1 MCIEWK
7 VKFFIFPLT
16 AHLLFSQ
23 DTTGVGALSGFVQ
36 GSDKQPV
43 ISANLCITSTNNC
56 ITSDSQGRFRFNGLR
71 PGTYTLDVKGPKV
84 QLKSNPIQV
93 AAGVESRIEITL
105 PSIEASSQSLTV
117 TESALVAPEEIKT
130 SSYIVTGKD
139 VFQNAGALQD
149 VSRFVQVL
157 PGVAIGS
164 DDFRNDIIVRGGSP
178 LENLFVVDNIEV
190 PNINSFANFA
200 SAGGSVGILD
210 ANLIENVTFLTGGFP
225 APYINRASSVLQIT
239 QREGDRD
246 KFGGRATLGY
256 AGAGLILEGP
266 LGKSKKG
273 SFVTSFRRTF
283 LDLFTKDLGF
293 GGVPVA
299 YTFNTK
305 LLYDLTSRDR
315 IWLVN
320 LTGVDN
326 IRLGAREGQSE
337 KDREEEVTNFDIRY
351 KGRRSATGFNWQRVF
366 SDRSVGLLGVTYSA
380 ARVNSSV
387 RDLLSTGSGI
397 PATGNLDNL
406 IARSQLLYSENSRE
420 GETTIKYD
428 FTRYMGESL
437 KLQAGGNFK
446 SFGVSYNSQSPF
458 GDDSPYSVRPDVN
471 PFTLNRRFRT
481 SQSSGYAQITGD
493 TLNRLSYTIGGR
505 WDNYGFI
512 NRNRFSPRAS
522 LSYRLSQRMQ
532 LRASFGQYFQQP
544 ALLFL
549 TVFPQNRNT
558 LPFRADHYIAGLSYR
573 FKNGVLFTVEGYR
586 KNYKDYPV
594 ASQFPSLSLA
604 NLGDTFA
611 VRTILFPIESAG
623 RGTAQGL
630 ELYAEKRF
638 GDKWF
643 AIGNLSF
650 SKSRQAGLDGI
661 QRPSSF
667 DYNRIANITGGY
679 RLTPKWELSVR
690 ASYLSGRPYTPFD
703 TRLSTQQSRAIF
715 DLNRV
720 NAERLPDYFRLDLRV
735 DRRFTVKGKPVLFF
749 IGAQNVTNRK
759 NTAGFTWNRRLNTQ
773 LVNEQ
778 LGLFPTI
785 GLDWRF

>member
-1 MCIEWK
+1 MK
-7 VKFFIFPLT
+7 LVALLFIVT

-23 DTTGVGALSGFVQ
+23 DTAGVGALSGTVLN
-36 GSDKQPV
+36 SSKQPQPDV
-43 ISANLCITSTNNC
+43 DLCLLGTTTC
-56 ITSDSQGRFRFNGLR
+56 TKSDSQGRFRFTGLR
-71 PGTYTLDVKGPKV
+71 PDSYTVNVKSGKIE
-84 QLKSNPIQV
+84 LKANPIQV
-93 AAGVESRIEITL
+93 RAGIEDRIEITL
-105 PSIEASSQSLTV
+105 PAIETNTQSLTV

-130 SSYIVTGKD
+130 SAYIVTGQD
-139 VFQNAGALQD
+139 VFKNAGALQD

-178 LENLFVVDNIEV
+178 LENLFIVDNIEV
-190 PNINSFANFA
+190 PNINSFANFT
-200 SAGGSVGILD
+200 SAGGTIGILD
-210 ANLIENVTFLTGGFP
+210 ANLLQDVTFLTGGFP
-225 APYINRASSVLQIT
+225 APFINRASSVLQVT

-246 KFGGRATLGY
+246 KYAGRATLGF
-256 AGAGLILEGP
+256 AGAGLIFEGP

-283 LDLFTKDLGF
+283 LDLFTKDVGF

-315 IWLVN
+315 VWLVN

-326 IRLGAREGQSE
+326 IRLGARDGQTAE
-337 KDREEEVTNFDIRY
+337 DRQEEVTNFDIRY
-351 KGRRSATGFNWQRVF
+351 QGRRSATGLNWQHVF
-366 SDRSVGLLGVTYSA
+366 NDRSVGLLGVTYSA
-380 ARVNSSV
+380 ARVTSSV
-387 RDLLSTGSGI
+387 RDLLSTTRNI
-397 PATGNLDNL
+397 PLTGNLDDL
-406 IARSQLLYSENSRE
+406 IARSRQLYSENSRE

-428 FTRYMGESL
+428 YTRYMGESL

-458 GDDSPYSVRPDVN
+458 GDDSPFSVRPNLN
-471 PFTLNRRFRT
+471 PFSLDRQFRT
-481 SQSSGYAQITGD
+481 SQSSGYTQITGD
-493 TLNRLSYTIGGR
+493 FKSRFNYTIGGR

-512 NRNRFSPRAS
+512 SRNRFSPRAS
-522 LSYRLSQRMQ
+522 LSYRLTQRMQ
-532 LRASFGQYFQQP
+532 LRASYGQYFQQP

-549 TVFPQNRNT
+549 AVFPQNQNT

-573 FKNGVLFTVEGYR
+573 LKGGVLFTVEGYR

-611 VRTILFPIESAG
+611 VRTILFPLESAG
-623 RGTAQGL
+623 RGSAQGV
-630 ELYAEKRF
+630 EIYTEKRF
-638 GDKWF
+638 GEKWF
-643 AIGNLSF
+643 AIANLSL
-650 SKSRQAGLDGI
+650 SESRQAGLDGI

-667 DYNRIANITGGY
+667 DYNRIANFTGGY
-679 RLTPKWELSVR
+679 RLTKQWELSVR
-690 ASYLSGRPYTPFD
+690 ASYLSGRPFTPFD

-720 NAERLPDYFRLDLRV
+720 NAERLPDYFRLDLRA
-735 DRRFTVKGKPVLFF
+735 DRRFTIKGKPVLFF
-749 IGAQNVTNRK
+749 IGAQNITNRK
-759 NTAGFTWNRRLNTQ
+759 NVAGFTWNRRLNTSS
-773 LVNEQ
+773 VNEQ

>member
-1 MCIEWK
+1 MR
-7 VKFFIFPLT
+7 VKFFILLLI

-23 DTTGVGALSGFVQ
+23 DTTGVGALSGTVQ
-36 GSDKQPV
+36 SSDKQSV
-43 ISANLCITSTNNC
+43 MAAELCITSSNNC
-56 ITSDSQGRFRFNGLR
+56 VKSDSQGRFRFTGLR

-93 AAGVESRIEITL
+93 AAGVESRVEITL
-105 PSIEASSQSLTV
+105 PSIEASTQSLTV

-139 VFQNAGALQD
+139 VFQNAGSLQD

-164 DDFRNDIIVRGGSP
+164 DDFTVVLPRISSSRDAGQVAA
-178 LENLFVVDNIEV
+178 NLIAALSRPFEIDDQKMY
-190 PNINSFANFA
+190 
-200 SAGGSVGILD
+200 AGGSVGILD

-256 AGAGLILEGP
+256 AGAGIIFEGP

-283 LDLFTKDLGF
+283 LDLFTKDIGF

-326 IRLGAREGQSE
+326 IRLGAREGQTE

-387 RDLLSTGSGI
+387 RDLLSTGTGI
-397 PATGNLDNL
+397 PATGNIDDL
-406 IARSQLLYSENSRE
+406 IARSQLRYSENSRE

-458 GDDSPYSVRPDVN
+458 GDDSPYSVRPNLN
-471 PFTLNRRFRT
+471 PFTLDRQFRT

-493 TLNRLSYTIGGR
+493 TMKRLSYTIGGR

-512 NRNRFSPRAS
+512 SRNRFSPRAS

-532 LRASFGQYFQQP
+532 LKASFGQYFQQP

-549 TVFPQNRNT
+549 TVFPQNQNT
-558 LPFRADHYIAGLSYR
+558 LPFRADHYITGLSYR

-611 VRTILFPIESAG
+611 VRTILFPLESAG
-623 RGTAQGL
+623 RGSAQGL

-638 GDKWF
+638 GEKWF

-661 QRPSSF
+661 ERPSSF

-679 RLTPKWELSVR
+679 RLTQKWELSVR

-720 NAERLPDYFRLDLRV
+720 NAERLPDYFRLDLRA

-749 IGAQNVTNRK
+749 IGAQNITNRK